1 MENLQQN
8 KQTNNGDGGFTELT
22 QAFELDPFPYSF
34 SAILLPQE
42 GTTPLLYIV
51 NDFGPEWMPNLIFE
65 WNGNGYSQIDDPASL
80 QIALYGMGADI
91 TDFNYDQEPDIFISS
106 WCNPAMLLSDSAN
119 SWYHAEQAY
128 GFTKCDERHLFS
140 WSPAAE
146 DFDNDGDLDV
156 WLSYGPFPIE
166 GLGGTNFI
174 EDQPDA
180 FYINN
185 RQGLVYVSDIW
196 EIEDTASARG
206 GVMVDLD
213 QDGNLDIIR
222 AAVNAPTEIY
232 WGQCSNGN
240 WIEIELSQAGLNQF
254 GIGSKVTVVTDA
266 QTYTDWIFAGG
277 EATGSS
283 KPPRVHFGLGSSTK
297 IQTVVVT
304 WPDGSVETYNAG
316 QLNTRVQ
323 ISR

>member
-1 MENLQQN
+1 
-8 KQTNNGDGGFTELT
+8 
-22 QAFELDPFPYSF
+22 
-34 SAILLPQE
+34 
-42 GTTPLLYIV
+42 
-51 NDFGPEWMPNLIFE
+51 
-65 WNGNGYSQIDDPASL
+65 
-80 QIALYGMGADI
+80 
-91 TDFNYDQEPDIFISS
+91 
-106 WCNPAMLLSDSAN
+106 
-119 SWYHAEQAY
+119 
-128 GFTKCDERHLFS
+128 
-140 WSPAAE
+140 
-146 DFDNDGDLDV
+146 
-156 WLSYGPFPIE
+156 
-166 GLGGTNFI
+166 
-174 EDQPDA
+174 
-180 FYINN
+180 
-185 RQGLVYVSDIW
+185 
-196 EIEDTASARG
+196 
-206 GVMVDLD
+206 MVDLD

-316 QLNTRVQ
+316 QLNIRMQ